1 MQIND
6 VVGGQM
12 INRTGISYL
21 ADNNVVAD
29 SGPGHRFNIGEPER
43 LSLIKAN
50 IGLRRL
56 RLQSGT
62 LLLIK
67 RMANQ
72 AAGDCSD
79 RAANEGAFRRT
90 VSSSNQCSRGSAN
103 SRANQ
108 GASARPIR
116 CAFRGLATRQ
126 RDCAGHCY
134 S

>member
-12 INRTGISYL
+12 INRTGISHL

-56 RLQSGT
+56 RLQSRIVRCVSLTPGFY
-62 LLLIK
+62 
-67 RMANQ
+67 
-72 AAGDCSD
+72 DV
-79 RAANEGAFRRT
+79 GAKFLAVAT
-90 VSSSNQCSRGSAN
+90 
-103 SRANQ
+103 Q
-108 GASARPIR
+108 G
-116 CAFRGLATRQ
+116 
-126 RDCAGHCY
+126 
-134 S
+134 